1 MGQRVCHGRWRSIWR
16 CGGRFDSMSL
26 RFLSLCIFVTLF
38 AVGAG
43 CSSPPSTPT
52 PAVGT
57 SWLPRFVD
65 GTKAADAGVVDP
77 APQVSSNR
85 ENSLTGDF
93 ADPFV
98 LRDEHNFYAFATGVA
113 PLNIQLARSH
123 DLAAWTLLGEA
134 LPELPSWALKVH
146 GLTWAPSA
154 LARRDR
160 YILYYTTRDAAS
172 GFQCI
177 SRAVATNPEGPYND
191 DSSGPLVCQVG
202 SSAPFCGSIDPSPF
216 LDADGKPYLL
226 WKSDENSNRCRT
238 NPRIWVQALSDDGLT
253 LVGSPQMLL
262 AVDQRW
268 EDTIVE
274 APSMVLHDGRYFLFY
289 SGNRY
294 ESGDYAVGYA
304 SCPTLFGLC
313 TKMNVGTP
321 YLMSTGSM
329 RGPGGQELFQ
339 DATGEIWMAYHAWTE
354 PKTSYGDGGA
364 RSLRIARM
372 AFDEEGNPRPVK
384 TPDALQSV
392 SRLDEPGP
400 TTAP

>member
-1 MGQRVCHGRWRSIWR
+1 MGTSWAVVV
-16 CGGRFDSMSL
+16 MS
-26 RFLSLCIFVTLF
+26 FATLLV
-38 AVGAG
+38 AGAG
-43 CSSPPSTPT
+43 CSSPQDAQTNAIGSRT
-52 PAVGT
+52 T
-57 SWLPRFVD
+57 SWLPRFVKSNEP
-65 GTKAADAGVVDP
+65 TDAGVTDP
-77 APQVSSNR
+77 APQVSSSR

-98 LRDEHNFYAFATGVA
+98 LRAGSEYYAFATGVA
-113 PLNIQLARSH
+113 PLNLQVARSH
-123 DLAAWTLLGEA
+123 DLTTWTLLGEA
-134 LPELPSWALKVH
+134 LPELPSWASKVH

-160 YILYYTTRDAAS
+160 YILYYTTPDTRS

-177 SRAVATNPEGPYND
+177 SRAVATHPEGPYND
-191 DSSGPLVCQVG
+191 DSSEPLVCQV
-202 SSAPFCGSIDPSPF
+202 APGPALCGSIDPSPF
-216 LDADGKPYLL
+216 VDADGKPYLL
-226 WKSDENSNRCRT
+226 WKSDENSSRCRT

-253 LVGSPQMLL
+253 LVGAAQMLL

-289 SGNRY
+289 SGNRF

-304 SCPTLFGLC
+304 TCSSLFGLC
-313 TKMNVGTP
+313 VKNTLTTP

-354 PKTSYGDGGA
+354 PKTNYGDGGA
-364 RSLRIARM
+364 RSLRLARLT
-372 AFDEEGNPRPVK
+372 FDEEGKPRPVI
-384 TPDALQSV
+384 TPDALLPV
-392 SRLDEPGP
+392 SRLDRPEPATGP
-400 TTAP
+400 